1 MTTLKMILLPT
12 SSNKKTG
19 DVIQSYS
26 SRVTCPTSCKFKKN
40 GCYAEGYHTAR
51 QWDRCDNPEDV
62 RYVTNG
68 KHLEIGLKAAVFD
81 KLRKDPTRNKIL
93 FRHNIAGDI
102 AIEGTSAIDAN
113 RVDTIAKAIADTNE
127 TAGNVLQGYTYTHC
141 TIDLNASNIIH
152 EAASKGFLINASCE
166 TVEEAKHAKS
176 FGINAVIASI
186 DPKETARE
194 LKAMGMHGVQ
204 CPAQT
209 KDGVS
214 CDSCRLCAR
223 NRNVVVIFG
232 VHGTASKKATKVI
245 MLKKG
250 KVV

>member
-1 MTTLKMILLPT
+1 MTPLKMILLPT

-26 SRVTCPTSCKFKKN
+26 SRVTCPDSCKFKKN
-40 GCYAEGYHTAR
+40 GCYADGYHTAR
-51 QWDRCDNPEDV
+51 QWDRCDNPADA

-68 KHLEIGLKAAVFD
+68 EHLAIGLKAAVFD
-81 KLRKDPTRNKIL
+81 KLRRNPTRNKVL

-102 AIEGTSAIDAN
+102 AIEGTSNIDAD

-127 TAGNVLQGYTYTHC
+127 TVGNVLQGYTYTHC

-152 EAASKGFLINASCE
+152 EVASRGFLINASCE
-166 TVEEAKHAKS
+166 TVQEVKHAKS
-176 FGINAVIASI
+176 FDINAVIASI

-223 NRNVVVIFG
+223 NRDVVVIFK
-232 VHGTASKKATKVI
+232 VHGTASKKAAKVI
-245 MLKKG
+245 MLKKA
-250 KVV
+250 

>member
-1 MTTLKMILLPT
+1 MSALKMILLPT

-40 GCYAEGYHTAR
+40 GCYADGYHTAR
-51 QWDRCDNPEDV
+51 QWNRCDNPEDA
-62 RYVTNG
+62 RYVING
-68 KHLEIGLKAAVFD
+68 EHLSIGLKAAVFD
-81 KLRKDPTRNKIL
+81 KLRKDPARNKIL

-102 AIEGTSAIDAN
+102 AIEGTSLIDAN
-113 RVDTIAKAIADTNE
+113 RVDIISKAIADTNE
-127 TAGNVLQGYTYTHC
+127 TIGNVLQGYTYTHC

-152 EAASKGFLINASCE
+152 DAASKGFLINASCE
-166 TVEEAKHAKS
+166 TVQEVKHAKS
-176 FGINAVIASI
+176 LGINTVIASI
-186 DPKETARE
+186 DPNETARE

-223 NRNVVVIFG
+223 NRDVVVIFG

-250 KVV
+250 KVA